1 MPRRRARSGRDAR
14 ALVLA
19 VALLASVAT
28 PCVASPGT
36 RVARAAASDADDG
49 TARSSRAPGRA
60 LLEPRAAVPSSAV
73 DWSAWRYRSND
84 EVAAALEHL
93 HRGPCAGT
101 SALTSMGA
109 SGKGVPMRV
118 LEISLEPGRVSAKP
132 SFAFIGNMHGDEPV
146 GRELILRLGKL
157 LCDALR
163 EPEEPNV
170 SAEDPDEDPDLAKH
184 LASARSLARSAR
196 LFLAPTINPDG
207 FAMKKRGNAR
217 GKDLNRDFPDQFD
230 HPGMPDDPVAGAPRQ
245 PETRAVMRWSRGVN
259 ATGALNFHEGA
270 VVANYPWDG
279 TEDRGTRYSEAP
291 DDAAFRRLAL
301 GYAKGHPTMHR
312 SAQFEGGVTN
322 GARWYPLRGGM
333 QDWHYIQTGTF
344 DVTVE
349 VCERKWPPE
358 ATLKTLWREHRGGIL
373 EAARIGTLATARG
386 VVRDA
391 ATNAPLADAAVT
403 AVPKGEGND
412 DDGRR
417 QKPMVFATNALGFYA
432 RPVPFGAVTLTAGAP
447 GYESVTIEAEVAEDL
462 GAEVHF
468 ELRRVGGG
476 APAIEAEE
484 EEEAIEAEEEKKAGG
499 TTTKTTDANSATE
512 TTETT
517 KANVS
522 APVPSHVSAPVP
534 SHVSAPVPSRG
545 DDKETAATP
554 PRRNSSEEEL
564 LRRAM
569 ELSMEESRDSNRERS
584 ATTTTISVSTSATSV
599 STPET
604 VGRSAAAAERAVI
617 EYFLADSASQL
628 TRRGLA
634 DARDRIRERELVV
647 FFRNNHFS
655 TVFKLDGALYLL
667 VTDQG
672 YLGEPDVVW
681 EVLAS
686 SRASAETGTFVDA
699 HFKPFVC
706 HADPTAAAA
715 SARTEEDAQLAAA
728 LLASAAEARGGSGAA
743 SAEATRQP
751 TASTRQPPALIPEG
765 FLRVPSDE
773 APSAIPEGGHGE
785 EGGRG
790 GEGSRG
796 RDSALASAPLASPGD
811 SDYALAMALQAE
823 YEAEAA
829 REEAAAR
836 ARREEASRAT
846 AGREVGG
853 RASAP
858 TRTAASSR
866 PPQRRA
872 PRRKKSA
879 YDECAVM

>member
-1 MPRRRARSGRDAR
+1 MTHLDASENSKQVRSSDRRVTTTTRRLLHASRCQLPPLAGRFGSSGAARPVRARRLDIFARDALRLASRAGYPAMAPRRDDDAR
-14 ALVLA
+14 DFYKLKRIDFFGRRCAVVTQNENGPCPLIGIANVL
-19 VALLASVAT
+19 LLRNTISLTGSEDRPETSTSELMSLIA
-28 PCVASPGT
+28 
-36 RVARAAASDADDG
+36 ARLLDTNADADDG
-49 TARSSRAPGRA
+49 SPDAPTKLALADAGDVARDRDDA
-60 LLEPRAAVPSSAV
+60 E
-73 DWSAWRYRSND
+73 
-84 EVAAALEHL
+84 
-93 HRGPCAGT
+93 T
-101 SALTSMGA
+101 
-109 SGKGVPMRV
+109 
-118 LEISLEPGRVSAKP
+118 
-132 SFAFIGNMHGDEPV
+132 
-146 GRELILRLGKL
+146 RE
-157 LCDALR
+157 ALR
-163 EPEEPNV
+163 QNQEQNISDAMAV
-170 SAEDPDEDPDLAKH
+170 L
-184 LASARSLARSAR
+184 
-196 LFLAPTINPDG
+196 PT
-207 FAMKKRGNAR
+207 
-217 GKDLNRDFPDQFD
+217 L
-230 HPGMPDDPVAGAPRQ
+230 
-245 PETRAVMRWSRGVN
+245 
-259 ATGALNFHEGA
+259 ATGLDVNVRFRHALDFEFTAELA
-270 VVANYPWDG
+270 VFDLLDVTLAHAWCVD
-279 TEDRGTRYSEAP
+279 P
-291 DDAAFRRLAL
+291 DDAPAARAI
-301 GYAKGHPTMHR
+301 
-312 SAQFEGGVTN
+312 
-322 GARWYPLRGGM
+322 GARSYNQLM
-333 QDWHYIQTGTF
+333 
-344 DVTVE
+344 
-349 VCERKWPPE
+349 ER
-358 ATLKTLWREHRGGIL
+358 LVQ
-373 EAARIGTLATARG
+373 LATIAE
-386 VVRDA
+386 DA
-391 ATNAPLADAAVT
+391 
-403 AVPKGEGND
+403 EREER
-412 DDGRR
+412 GRR
-417 QKPMVFATNALGFYA
+417 NE
-432 RPVPFGAVTLTAGAP
+432 R
-447 GYESVTIEAEVAEDL
+447 EEAE
-462 GAEVHF
+462 
-468 ELRRVGGG
+468 
-476 APAIEAEE
+476 AIEAEAE
-484 EEEAIEAEEEKKAGG
+484 AEAEEEAIEAEEEKEAAG

-522 APVPSHVSAPVP
+522 APVPSHVSAPV
-534 SHVSAPVPSRG
+534 SSRG
-545 DDKETAATP
+545 DDEETAATP

-686 SRASAETGTFVDA
+686 SSASAETGTFVDA

-751 TASTRQPPALIPEG
+751 TPSTRQPPALIPEG

-773 APSAIPEGGHGE
+773 APSAIPEGGHGGEGGHGE

>member
-1 MPRRRARSGRDAR
+1 MAPRRDDDAR
-14 ALVLA
+14 DFYKLKRIDFFGRRCAVVTQNENGPCPLIGIANVL
-19 VALLASVAT
+19 LLRNTISLTGSEDRPETSTSELMSLIA
-28 PCVASPGT
+28 
-36 RVARAAASDADDG
+36 ARLLDTNADADDG
-49 TARSSRAPGRA
+49 SPDAPTKLALADAGDVARDRDDA
-60 LLEPRAAVPSSAV
+60 E
-73 DWSAWRYRSND
+73 
-84 EVAAALEHL
+84 
-93 HRGPCAGT
+93 T
-101 SALTSMGA
+101 
-109 SGKGVPMRV
+109 
-118 LEISLEPGRVSAKP
+118 
-132 SFAFIGNMHGDEPV
+132 
-146 GRELILRLGKL
+146 RE
-157 LCDALR
+157 ALR
-163 EPEEPNV
+163 QNQEQNI
-170 SAEDPDEDPDLAKH
+170 SD
-184 LASARSLARSAR
+184 
-196 LFLAPTINPDG
+196 
-207 FAMKKRGNAR
+207 AM
-217 GKDLNRDFPDQFD
+217 
-230 HPGMPDDPVAGAPRQ
+230 
-245 PETRAVMRWSRGVN
+245 AV
-259 ATGALNFHEGA
+259 L
-270 VVANYPWDG
+270 P
-279 TEDRGTRYSEAP
+279 
-291 DDAAFRRLAL
+291 
-301 GYAKGHPTMHR
+301 
-312 SAQFEGGVTN
+312 
-322 GARWYPLRGGM
+322 
-333 QDWHYIQTGTF
+333 
-344 DVTVE
+344 
-349 VCERKWPPE
+349 
-358 ATLKTLWREHRGGIL
+358 
-373 EAARIGTLATARG
+373 TLATG
-386 VVRDA
+386 LDVNVRFRHALDFEFTA
-391 ATNAPLADAAVT
+391 ELA
-403 AVPKGEGND
+403 
-412 DDGRR
+412 
-417 QKPMVFATNALGFYA
+417 VFDLLD
-432 RPVPFGAVTLTAGAP
+432 VTLAHAWCVDPDDSPAARAIGARS
-447 GYESVTIEAEVAEDL
+447 YNQLMERLVQLATIAEDAEREERERRNKREEAEAK
-462 GAEVHF
+462 
-468 ELRRVGGG
+468 
-476 APAIEAEE
+476 
-484 EEEAIEAEEEKKAGG
+484 EEAIEAEEEKKAGG

-569 ELSMEESRDSNRERS
+569 ELSMEESRDSNREHS
-584 ATTTTISVSTSATSV
+584 TTTTTTSVSTSATSV

-836 ARREEASRAT
+836 ARREEASRTT

>member
-1 MPRRRARSGRDAR
+1 MAVLPTLATGLDVNVRFRH
-14 ALVLA
+14 ALDFEFTAELA
-19 VALLASVAT
+19 VFDLLDVTLAHAW
-28 PCVASPGT
+28 CV
-36 RVARAAASDADDG
+36 D
-49 TARSSRAPGRA
+49 
-60 LLEPRAAVPSSAV
+60 
-73 DWSAWRYRSND
+73 
-84 EVAAALEHL
+84 
-93 HRGPCAGT
+93 
-101 SALTSMGA
+101 
-109 SGKGVPMRV
+109 
-118 LEISLEPGRVSAKP
+118 
-132 SFAFIGNMHGDEPV
+132 
-146 GRELILRLGKL
+146 
-157 LCDALR
+157 
-163 EPEEPNV
+163 
-170 SAEDPDEDPDLAKH
+170 
-184 LASARSLARSAR
+184 
-196 LFLAPTINPDG
+196 
-207 FAMKKRGNAR
+207 
-217 GKDLNRDFPDQFD
+217 
-230 HPGMPDDPVAGAPRQ
+230 
-245 PETRAVMRWSRGVN
+245 
-259 ATGALNFHEGA
+259 
-270 VVANYPWDG
+270 
-279 TEDRGTRYSEAP
+279 P
-291 DDAAFRRLAL
+291 DDAPTARAIDARSYNQLMERLV
-301 GYAKGHPTMHR
+301 
-312 SAQFEGGVTN
+312 Q
-322 GARWYPLRGGM
+322 
-333 QDWHYIQTGTF
+333 
-344 DVTVE
+344 
-349 VCERKWPPE
+349 
-358 ATLKTLWREHRGGIL
+358 
-373 EAARIGTLATARG
+373 LATIAE
-386 VVRDA
+386 DA
-391 ATNAPLADAAVT
+391 
-403 AVPKGEGND
+403 EREER
-412 DDGRR
+412 GRR
-417 QKPMVFATNALGFYA
+417 NE
-432 RPVPFGAVTLTAGAP
+432 R
-447 GYESVTIEAEVAEDL
+447 EEAE
-462 GAEVHF
+462 
-468 ELRRVGGG
+468 
-476 APAIEAEE
+476 AIEAEAE
-484 EEEAIEAEEEKKAGG
+484 AEAEEEAIEAEEEKEAAG

-522 APVPSHVSAPVP
+522 APVPSHVSAPV
-534 SHVSAPVPSRG
+534 SSRG
-545 DDKETAATP
+545 DDEETAATP

-686 SRASAETGTFVDA
+686 SSASAETGTFVDA

-773 APSAIPEGGHGE
+773 APSAIPEGGHGGEGGHGE

-836 ARREEASRAT
+836 ARRGGGVARDGWARSRRSSVRADEDGRLVAAAAEASAAEEKIRLRRVR
-846 AGREVGG
+846 GDVSRE
-853 RASAP
+853 RER
-858 TRTAASSR
+858 TETAAADASR
-866 PPQRRA
+866 LDRANTRLSRDKVDATCDTYPAREAPAERA
-872 PRRKKSA
+872 PARVRLTSPAPVPPSTARRSRRDIRRRCTA
-879 YDECAVM
+879 RCRIPCRPRARGTMPR